1 MHKIRT
7 CTQRVSL
14 LTTLANRFT
23 EGRSEPDFLSDTR
36 PSTISEHMYTGT
48 YVWILLVF
56 THRPI
61 RIWTNGILGFGH
73 V

>member
-14 LTTLANRFT
+14 LTILANRFT

-36 PSTISEHMYTGT
+36 PSTISEHM
-48 YVWILLVF
+48 F